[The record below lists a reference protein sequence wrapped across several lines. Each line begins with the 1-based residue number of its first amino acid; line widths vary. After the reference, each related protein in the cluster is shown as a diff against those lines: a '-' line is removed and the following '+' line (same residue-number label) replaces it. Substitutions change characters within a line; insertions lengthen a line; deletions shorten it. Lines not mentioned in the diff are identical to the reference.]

1 MLGFVVVLG
10 SFFLAVV
17 RFNALS
23 YCKKGNFFHS
33 VDFCDQRIRI
43 SLSNFPFSFFFFFL
57 SISRETSGK
66 GTELEILAAIKF
78 MPFQVWTV

>member
-33 VDFCDQRIRI
+33 VDFATRELESLFRIFR
-43 SLSNFPFSFFFFFL
+43 LVFFFFSVDF
-57 SISRETSGK
+57 K
-66 GTELEILAAIKF
+66 GN
-78 MPFQVWTV
+78 